1 MLLDLNNIAKVLELL
16 MVLTWTPNIKE
27 RKDMMKR
34 SKHVIVSQIL
44 DICKD
49 GACKTKIVYQANL
62 NFRTVNPYI
71 NLLVKNNLLTVK
83 PGKNVMYETT
93 ERGIKLLDE
102 FEQINT
108 QLSES

>member
-1 MLLDLNNIAKVLELL
+1 
-16 MVLTWTPNIKE
+16 
-27 RKDMMKR
+27 
-34 SKHVIVSQIL
+34 
-44 DICKD
+44 
-49 GACKTKIVYQANL
+49 
-62 NFRTVNPYI
+62 
-71 NLLVKNNLLTVK
+71 LVKNNLLTVK